1 MGANTSS
8 VVVVG
13 GGIMGASI
21 AWHLARLGAR
31 VTVLEQGSRAAS
43 GVTRWSYGWV
53 GTASASASDNPAAFS
68 STLQAIADFNRLALD
83 LGPLPVAARGAMV
96 WLDNDAQT
104 AALID
109 QQRSA
114 GVNLQPLDAQ
124 QISALEPCM
133 ITPPALA
140 AWAPDDFAV
149 EPVALA
155 KMLLSGAEQAGAEVL
170 YGRRVDGIETHN
182 GRVTA
187 ARCATQTYAADTV
200 VLANAGAAIGLAAG
214 VGLPLPLLTRPAV
227 LMRFAAPAGVVRH
240 LVYGNGL
247 ELRPALE
254 GGVACAEEA
263 PAEGEAGLP
272 ALVERTTKA
281 IRQMFIGAT
290 ALSLRAVSIGHRPM
304 TPEGKPVMGYL
315 PGVEGVYALVA
326 HPGIVLAPHL
336 GRLAAEEIVRTRR

>member
-1 MGANTSS
+1 MPFFFCLGFSKALYFPANPLFCPVSLAVWGPIGMGANTSS

-68 STLQAIADFNRLALD
+68 STLQAIADFKRLALD
-83 LGPLPVAARGAMV
+83 LGPLPIAARGAMV
-96 WLDNDAQT
+96 WLENDAQT
-104 AALID
+104 SALIN

-114 GVNLQPLDAQ
+114 GVNLQPLNAQ

-155 KMLLSGAEQAGAEVL
+155 KMLLSGAEQAGAEIL
-170 YGRRVDGIETHN
+170 YGRRVDGIDTHN

-187 ARCATQTYAADTV
+187 ARCTAQTYAADTV

-240 LVYGNGL
+240 LVCGNGL

-272 ALVERTTKA
+272 ALVELTTKA

-290 ALSLRAVSIGHRPM
+290 ALSLRAVS
-304 TPEGKPVMGYL
+304 
-315 PGVEGVYALVA
+315 
-326 HPGIVLAPHL
+326 
-336 GRLAAEEIVRTRR
+336 